1 MEDTRHR
8 KTKSCAK
15 ERMLEYVSSLKE
27 IRERT
32 RKLFRNNKLVEM
44 MYVLRDTGLTYL
56 VKRRADGQVV
66 MTPRRRKRRSK
77 RNTGAAKE
85 KSSRHNNSSASTSSS
100 RRCRRKHRHDHQEPY
115 CQYCEDRRERR
126 ERRHEH
132 REYRDSL
139 VHHRKHY
146 KHRGGDEHEH
156 GAHQHHEY
164 TEHPESESVTQPPVE
179 SIRSPTDNSPI
190 METEKPEPPSA
201 RITRISDFMAPRN
214 DAAPSKPASYSDK
227 PLPRLPRPERESTRM
242 TRMSD
247 FMAPVSEA
255 APSRPVSYSDYELP
269 EERLSIFSELHLDD
283 GKRDLNKPHFRSTG
297 EMGKSVRLSK
307 MPSVATFKTSTVD
320 KPLPPSGGQGL
331 DSLIHKELR
340 NGWSSDEDDD
350 SSSDYSDDEG
360 DEYEEG
366 EEEIIDLNGDD

>member
-8 KTKSCAK
+8 KIKSGAK
-15 ERMLEYVSSLKE
+15 ERVLEYVSSLKE

-85 KSSRHNNSSASTSSS
+85 KSSRHNNSSASTSSG
-100 RRCRRKHRHDHQEPY
+100 RRHRRKHRHDHQEPY

-164 TEHPESESVTQPPVE
+164 TEHPESSSVTQPPVE

-190 METEKPEPPSA
+190 TETERPEPPSD
-201 RITRISDFMAPRN
+201 RMTRISDFMAPRN

-283 GKRDLNKPHFRSTG
+283 GKREHKPQFRSAG
-297 EMGKSVRLSK
+297 EMGKSVRLSS
-307 MPSVATFKTSTVD
+307 MASVATFKTSPVD
-320 KPLPPSGGQGL
+320 KPSGGQGL
-331 DSLIHKELR
+331 NSLIHQELR
-340 NGWSSDEDDD
+340 NGWSSDEDDS

>member
-8 KTKSCAK
+8 KSKSYAK
-15 ERMLEYVSSLKE
+15 ERVLEYVSSLKE

-77 RNTGAAKE
+77 RNAEKE
-85 KSSRHNNSSASTSSS
+85 RSSRHNNSSASASSGK
-100 RRCRRKHRHDHQEPY
+100 RRRRKHRHDHQEPY
-115 CQYCEDRRERR
+115 CQHCEDRRERR
-126 ERRHEH
+126 EQRHQRRECQDSLG
-132 REYRDSL
+132 ECRDSL

-146 KHRGGDEHEH
+146 KHRGGNDHD
-156 GAHQHHEY
+156 ASS
-164 TEHPESESVTQPPVE
+164 TVTQQPPGEFVQ
-179 SIRSPTDNSPI
+179 RPTDNSRPI
-190 METEKPEPPSA
+190 KETTVERPEPLSD
-201 RITRISDFMAPRN
+201 RMTRMSDFIAPRS
-214 DAAPSKPASYSDK
+214 DAAPPSKPASYADK

-255 APSRPVSYSDYELP
+255 APSRPVSYSDYQLP
-269 EERLSIFSELHLDD
+269 EERLSIFSELNLDD
-283 GKRDLNKPHFRSTG
+283 GKREPKPHFRSTG
-297 EMGKSVRLSK
+297 EMGKSVRLSS
-307 MPSVATFKTSTVD
+307 MASVATFKTSPAD
-320 KPLPPSGGQGL
+320 KPLPFGGGQGL
-331 DSLIHKELR
+331 NSLIHQELR
-340 NGWSSDEDDD
+340 NGWSSDEDD
-350 SSSDYSDDEG
+350 SSSDYSDDKV

-366 EEEIIDLNGDD
+366 EEEIIDMNGDD

>member
-1 MEDTRHR
+1 MEDTRHG
-8 KTKSCAK
+8 KIKSCAK
-15 ERMLEYVSSLKE
+15 ERVLEYVSSLKE

-77 RNTGAAKE
+77 RSTGVAKE
-85 KSSRHNNSSASTSSS
+85 KHSRHGNSSASASSGK
-100 RRCRRKHRHDHQEPY
+100 RRRRKHRHDHQEPY
-115 CQYCEDRRERR
+115 CQHCEDRRERR
-126 ERRHEH
+126 ERRHAEGNEH

-146 KHRGGDEHEH
+146 KHRGGNDHEH
-156 GAHQHHEY
+156 GAHQHHE
-164 TEHPESESVTQPPVE
+164 HPESSSVTQPPVE
-179 SIRSPTDNSPI
+179 PIRSPTDNSPI
-190 METEKPEPPSA
+190 METERPEPLSA
-201 RITRISDFMAPRN
+201 RMTRMSDFMAPRR

-255 APSRPVSYSDYELP
+255 APSRPVSYSDYQLP
-269 EERLSIFSELHLDD
+269 EERLSIFSELHIDD
-283 GKRDLNKPHFRSTG
+283 GKREPKPHFRSTG
-297 EMGKSVRLSK
+297 EMGKSVRLSS
-307 MPSVATFKTSTVD
+307 MASVATFKTSPVD
-320 KPLPPSGGQGL
+320 KPLPPGVGGQGL
-331 DSLIHKELR
+331 NSLIHKELR
-340 NGWSSDEDDD
+340 NGWSSDEDD

-360 DEYEEG
+360 NEYEEG
-366 EEEIIDLNGDD
+366 EEEIIDMNGDD

>member
-8 KTKSCAK
+8 KTKSCVK

-85 KSSRHNNSSASTSSS
+85 KSSRHNNSSASTSSG
-100 RRCRRKHRHDHQEPY
+100 RRRRRKHRHDHQEPY
-115 CQYCEDRRERR
+115 CQHCEDRRERR
-126 ERRHEH
+126 EQRHAEGNEH

-146 KHRGGDEHEH
+146 KHRGGNDHEH
-156 GAHQHHEY
+156 GAHQ
-164 TEHPESESVTQPPVE
+164 PPVE
-179 SIRSPTDNSPI
+179 SIQSPTDNSPI
-190 METEKPEPPSA
+190 MGTERPEPLSD
-201 RITRISDFMAPRN
+201 RMTRMSDFMAPRS
-214 DAAPSKPASYSDK
+214 DAAPAKPASYSDK

-255 APSRPVSYSDYELP
+255 AQSRPVSYSDYELP

-283 GKRDLNKPHFRSTG
+283 GKREHKPHVRSTG
-297 EMGKSVRLSK
+297 EMGKSVRLSS
-307 MPSVATFKTSTVD
+307 MASVATFKTEGTGTTSPVD
-320 KPLPPSGGQGL
+320 KPSGGQGL
-331 DSLIHKELR
+331 NSLIHQELR
-340 NGWSSDEDDD
+340 NGWSSDEDDS